1 MALSGIIFGS
11 LGLWLFLI
19 TPTANN
25 YVAPAFTR
33 VSVASNV
40 KVDIVKYQIVRP
52 EPPIDEQVS
61 IDLAAA
67 SPSVR
72 GSAVVKLSLPPSK
85 MFRNCRA
92 CGTSNSKT
100 ATFVHGVAKYHWIV
114 NSTRLAWVIN
124 LDTAD
129 AVLPQLTYTGPG
141 NPLFNIFYRGI
152 LNANSYDWN
161 TIAASLIQKDQV
173 AWTVPTIHGY
183 AQAEVATGVN
193 HRVDHILA
201 SNGFITGALVG
212 VGAAALLGALP
223 EAHQVFRERKRNRTE
238 VVGHRTEPPEA
249 DPKPQ

>member
-1 MALSGIIFGS
+1 MMLSGIIFGG
-11 LGLWLFLI
+11 LGLWLFLV

-25 YVAPAFTR
+25 YVTPAFTR
-33 VSVASNV
+33 ISVSSNV

-52 EPPIDEQVS
+52 EPPTYEEIS
-61 IDLAAA
+61 IDLEAT
-67 SPSVR
+67 SPSAR
-72 GSAVVKLSLPPSK
+72 GSAVVQISLPRGK

-92 CGTSNSKT
+92 CGTSDSRT
-100 ATFVHGVAKYHWIV
+100 ATFIHGVAKYHWIV

-124 LDTAD
+124 LNTAD

-141 NPLFNIFYRGI
+141 NPLFGISYRGI

-173 AWTVPTIHGY
+173 AWTVPTIDGY
-183 AQAEVATGVN
+183 AQAVVATGVN

-212 VGAAALLGALP
+212 VGAGALLGALP
-223 EAHQVFRERKRNRTE
+223 EAHQVFHERKRNRAA
-238 VVGHRTEPPEA
+238 VVGHQTEPPDA